1 MNKEISLL
9 TLWEVLLQAWKKM
22 LIFAL
27 IAMLA
32 MALFTQFAI
41 TKKYSS
47 SIEFYV
53 VNKAPNA
60 DYTTASIVSVAEH
73 LANDYVKIIKSD
85 AVMKTVSE
93 ELEKMGEEYTTKQL
107 KGMISSTVTAES
119 SVFTIKVTNADK
131 GDAYLISQLIELHAP
146 EILKNITKVDYYYDE
161 ETGTDVKITA
171 NECIRSITS
180 PQLATTHDSPS
191 LTTNVML
198 AGIAAVAVVYI
209 IALIKSM
216 FSRTIKSEDDIKE
229 LTAKYPLLSSVP
241 VWE

>member
-93 ELEKMGEEYTTKQL
+93 ELEKMVSEFVC
-107 KGMISSTVTAES
+107 STEIAE
-119 SVFTIKVTNADK
+119 VFGND
-131 GDAYLISQLIELHAP
+131 
-146 EILKNITKVDYYYDE
+146 
-161 ETGTDVKITA
+161 
-171 NECIRSITS
+171 
-180 PQLATTHDSPS
+180 
-191 LTTNVML
+191 
-198 AGIAAVAVVYI
+198 
-209 IALIKSM
+209 
-216 FSRTIKSEDDIKE
+216 
-229 LTAKYPLLSSVP
+229 
-241 VWE
+241 